1 MNTKTS
7 NTLRFLRV
15 HWFFPAAAIALVI
28 NSTTVYLDRW
38 SSPELLEAGLLFDFA
53 VLLPMLYL
61 VCYRSEGKRSVIRA
75 IALACLG
82 IWAVGHVVPEAHHIL
97 LQDLQVIR
105 YIGLGVLVLL
115 QVKLIVAI
123 FRAVSGASASA
134 EHEASR
140 LADETGTPPW
150 VRKLLAWEAA
160 IWIKVWRF
168 VRSAFRKS

>member
-1 MNTKTS
+1 MSTKT
-7 NTLRFLRV
+7 NDTLRFLRAN
-15 HWFFPAAAIALVI
+15 WFFPAAAIALLM
-28 NSTTVYLDRW
+28 NSTTVYLDQW

-53 VLLPMLYL
+53 ILLPVLYL
-61 VCYRSEGKRSVIRA
+61 ICYWSKGKRSVVRA

-82 IWAVGHVVPEAHHIL
+82 IWAVGHVVPDQNQSL
-97 LQDLQVIR
+97 LNNLQFVR

-123 FRAVSGASASA
+123 FRAMSGASASA

-160 IWIKVWRF
+160 AWIKVWRF
-168 VRSAFRKS
+168 VRKAFRS

>member
-1 MNTKTS
+1 MSTKTS

-15 HWFFPAAAIALVI
+15 NWFFPAAAIALLI
-28 NSTTVYLDRW
+28 NSTAVYLDQW
-38 SSPELLEAGLLFDFA
+38 SSPKLLEAGLLFDFA
-53 VLLPMLYL
+53 ILLPVLYL
-61 VCYRSEGKRSVIRA
+61 TCYWSEGKRSVVRA

-82 IWAVGHVVPEAHHIL
+82 IWTLGHVVPEANQSL
-97 LQDLQVIR
+97 LQDLQFVR

-123 FRAVSGASASA
+123 FRAMSGASASA

-160 IWIKVWRF
+160 VWIKVWRF
-168 VRSAFRKS
+168 VRRAFRNR

>member
-1 MNTKTS
+1 MSTITS
-7 NTLRFLRV
+7 NILRFLRAN
-15 HWFFPAAAIALVI
+15 WFFPAAAIALLI
-28 NSTTVYLDRW
+28 NSTTVYLDQW

-53 VLLPMLYL
+53 ILLPVLYL
-61 VCYRSEGKRSVIRA
+61 ICYRSEGKRSVVRA
-75 IALACLG
+75 IALSCLG
-82 IWAVGHVVPEAHHIL
+82 IWALGHVVPEANQSL
-97 LQDLQVIR
+97 LQDLQFIR

-123 FRAVSGASASA
+123 FRAMSGASASA
-134 EHEASR
+134 EHEASK

-168 VRSAFRKS
+168 VRRAFRKS